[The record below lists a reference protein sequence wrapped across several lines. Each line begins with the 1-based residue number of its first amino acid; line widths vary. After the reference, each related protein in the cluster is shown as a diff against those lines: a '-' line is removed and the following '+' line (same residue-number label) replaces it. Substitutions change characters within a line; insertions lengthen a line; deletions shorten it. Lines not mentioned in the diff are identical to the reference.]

1 MLSAVI
7 DRLVQWDHAAWYYMN
22 TQWHNA
28 FLDAIIPFLRN
39 QYFWAP
45 LYLFLLIFMPSKFKL
60 NGWVWCTAF
69 LITFI
74 LSDQISAHLMKPIFH
89 RVRPC
94 NNPALNS
101 IIHLIVPCG
110 SGYSFP
116 SSHAANHFAMGIF
129 SAITLG
135 KRYKWVL
142 PLAIVWAISVSFAQ
156 VYVGVHY
163 PIDVTCGGII
173 GTIIGISTGKL
184 FNRYFG
190 IADSRTITDVPA

>member
-1 MLSAVI
+1 
-7 DRLVQWDHAAWYYMN
+7 
-22 TQWHNA
+22 
-28 FLDAIIPFLRN
+28 
-39 QYFWAP
+39 
-45 LYLFLLIFMPSKFKL
+45 MPSKFKL

>member
-1 MLSAVI
+1 
-7 DRLVQWDHAAWYYMN
+7 
-22 TQWHNA
+22 
-28 FLDAIIPFLRN
+28 
-39 QYFWAP
+39 
-45 LYLFLLIFMPSKFKL
+45 
-60 NGWVWCTAF
+60 
-69 LITFI
+69 
-74 LSDQISAHLMKPIFH
+74 MKPIFH